1 MSVLVVLFSAVLF
14 FVLTPGVFVRFPKN
28 SDKFTVAGVHAV
40 IFALI
45 FGLTHKFVWRL
56 GAKLRLEGF
65 TKGVYPTSKL
75 SPPQQKPKQNP
86 NQKPNQNPNQKPKQ
100 NPK

>member
-56 GAKLRLEGF
+56 GANLRLEGF
-65 TKGVYPTSKL
+65 TEGVNSTRTKPS
-75 SPPQQKPKQNP
+75 SQKPKPKTQAKNP
-86 NQKPNQNPNQKPKQ
+86 IQKPNASV
-100 NPK
+100 